1 MAHKRTDDRL
11 SVLSALVTNAT
22 TMQAAFK
29 AAYRLDPPLTR
40 KQANIVDEMVGDR
53 FKPHLKG

>member
-1 MAHKRTDDRL
+1 MARKHLDDRL
-11 SVLSALVTNAT
+11 SVLNAIVTNAT

-40 KQANIVDEMVGDR
+40 KEANIVDEMVGDR